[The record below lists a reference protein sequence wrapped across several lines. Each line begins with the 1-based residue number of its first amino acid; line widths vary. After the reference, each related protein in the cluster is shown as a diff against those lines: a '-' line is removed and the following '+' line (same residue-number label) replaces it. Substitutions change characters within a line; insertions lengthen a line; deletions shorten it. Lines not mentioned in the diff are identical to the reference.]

1 MQGIVS
7 GDPRVFAKRNY
18 QRLRHPTPDLE
29 APNDTHVRGSFLA
42 NASYTY
48 LNDGQTE
55 ASNYLASEGF
65 LMDSELSTNVGV
77 VATKDGK
84 AYVGFR
90 GAQSQAENPAEH
102 AMSQRDITNVKRVLG
117 GKRVHSDGMY
127 DLIAAVESKHGGIEG
142 VYGYSLGGQRV
153 VEMAHAGVLDSVSEV
168 SIVNPLLGPREIARG
183 VPKFVDIGRTIED
196 FASGPALSLALQK
209 RTISPK
215 QVTTV
220 RGIDGSGSHNLD
232 HFFPGGERGETVE
245 QRMLSNPATR
255 EEALRVLQGEHTGLK
270 GAGINLASVL
280 AADRIVNAIAPKQK
294 PVAKE
299 VETGMLG
306 GALTGIGKEALKNSS
321 SIKAAA
327 RATARGVLT
336 GSTVVK
342 GAGTVLAGAA
352 VEIPGAAAG
361 IVAGAETTRALRNKL
376 DDWDPNN
383 NTLEEE
389 AKDELADVIGGA
401 VGGVAAAIATDAVVA
416 TAGVAAA
423 LVTGTEIGAAF
434 GSLGGPVGWVAG
446 AAGGAVVGLGIWAI
460 SSIFGG

>member
-18 QRLRHPTPDLE
+18 QRIRHPTPDLE
-29 APNDTHVRGSFLA
+29 APSDAHIRGSFLA
-42 NASYTY
+42 NASYSY
-48 LNDGQTE
+48 LNEGPAE
-55 ASNYLASEGF
+55 ASDYLATEGY

-84 AYVGFR
+84 TYVGFR

-102 AMSQRDITNVKRVLG
+102 AMSQRDVTNVKRVLG

-232 HFFPGGERGETVE
+232 HFFAGGERGETVE

-255 EEALRVLQGEHTGLK
+255 DEALRVLQGEHTGLK

-299 VETGMLG
+299 VETGLLSG
-306 GALTGIGKEALKNSS
+306 TLTGIGKEALKNTST
-321 SIKAAA
+321 IKAAA
-327 RATARGVLT
+327 RATTRGALTAGMVAR
-336 GSTVVK
+336 
-342 GAGTVLAGAA
+342 GAGTALAGAA
-352 VEIPGAAAG
+352 AEIPGAVAG
-361 IVAGAETTRALRNKL
+361 IVVGTESTKLVRNKL
-376 DDWDPNN
+376 DDWDPKN
-383 NTLEEE
+383 NTLQKE
-389 AKDELADVIGGA
+389 AKNEVADVIGGA
-401 VGGVAAAIATDAVVA
+401 AGGAAAAVATDIVVA
-416 TAGVAAA
+416 TAGIGAA
-423 LVTGTEIGAAF
+423 LVTGTEIGVAF
-434 GSLGGPVGWVAG
+434 GTVAGPVGWVAG
-446 AAGGAVVGLGIWAI
+446 AATGAVVGLGIWAI
-460 SSIFGG
+460 SSLFGG